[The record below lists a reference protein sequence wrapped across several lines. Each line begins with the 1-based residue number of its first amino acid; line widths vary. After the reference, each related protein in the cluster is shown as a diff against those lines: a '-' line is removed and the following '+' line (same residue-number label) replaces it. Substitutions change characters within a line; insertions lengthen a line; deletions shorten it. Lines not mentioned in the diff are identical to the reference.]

1 MLIDGDDDFGKNF
14 DYRHIWELE
23 RDREREV
30 EALDKQK
37 RQLDQQ
43 HFYQS
48 IGQVLRKHRL
58 KKKMS
63 QKSVALCLNL
73 HENDIFKIEK
83 GEKRITLY
91 VFMRACSLL
100 DIDFRFSGRFA
111 LEESEFDFIRAL
123 RQRDYKF
130 LLSKICE
137 EI

>member
-1 MLIDGDDDFGKNF
+1 MLIDKDDDWWKNF
-14 DYRHIWELE
+14 DYRRLWELE

-37 RQLDQQ
+37 RMSEQK
-43 HFYQS
+43 HFYES
-48 IGQVLRKHRL
+48 IGQVLRKYRL

-63 QKSVALCLNL
+63 QKSVALRLNL

-100 DIDFRFSGRFA
+100 EIDFRFSGRFA
-111 LEESEFDFIRAL
+111 LDENEFDFVQAL